1 MMHHNPSVK
10 KSPVDGSWNLY
21 TITDGGGPIEVT
33 SSIDEGKT
41 WTKKDEY
48 GIISEYENPGPF
60 IKPDNSMW
68 MFYRDVI
75 PAELQLDPTCSDE
88 SIGVQQCTSPTSKCD
103 QDNNPVF
110 KHTGE
115 DPFVFQDGRGN
126 YHMLINSLPG
136 ACIPKIQQGG
146 HAWSTDGVVWS
157 EPRVGAYNTTI
168 EFDGEMQ
175 MADGSAIILP
185 AVSPSSRP
193 SASEDDELPS
203 SWVKGGSG
211 ELSKVL
217 GKDTVR
223 GPITGRADLGVGV
236 VEVTPIQTRADLSNT
251 VTVAVTAS
259 VEVVFEVR
267 SKVGRPTEIVL
278 TRIGEAF
285 DCSRADILAGRQLPV
300 TTSVFVP
307 AERQL
312 IVSLCAQHYTKSAN
326 RAQWKTERRD
336 LKNHYIDIK

>member
-1 MMHHNPSVK
+1 MWLVLVFSASLDKDFKYSATCRSQVRLAPAIALSS
-10 KSPVDGSWNLY
+10 SPPIC
-21 TITDGGGPIEVT
+21 TPEGGRNEVV
-33 SSIDEGKT
+33 
-41 WTKKDEY
+41 TK
-48 GIISEYENPGPF
+48 
-60 IKPDNSMW
+60 
-68 MFYRDVI
+68 
-75 PAELQLDPTCSDE
+75 
-88 SIGVQQCTSPTSKCD
+88 IG
-103 QDNNPVF
+103 
-110 KHTGE
+110 H
-115 DPFVFQDGRGN
+115 FVAFARR
-126 YHMLINSLPG
+126 
-136 ACIPKIQQGG
+136 
-146 HAWSTDGVVWS
+146 
-157 EPRVGAYNTTI
+157 E
-168 EFDGEMQ
+168 
-175 MADGSAIILP
+175 AIILP

-285 DCSRADILAGRQLPV
+285 DCARADILALYM
-300 TTSVFVP
+300 
-307 AERQL
+307 
-312 IVSLCAQHYTKSAN
+312 LCYSI
-326 RAQWKTERRD
+326 
-336 LKNHYIDIK
+336 YIYSIKGK